1 MYEDNL
7 QLLRKELEQV
17 SLEFINFCENSFANK
32 TIV

>member
-7 QLLRKELEQV
+7 QLLRKEQV